1 MQQRKQNFWES
12 KAKARRGTFAY
23 SRPCSATRR
32 ATFRKEASSG
42 PTRRAL
48 LRSLQ
53 ELWIELGNKNK
64 ELLQSEQRVL
74 KETQVLYTLHEQF
87 MGV

>member
-1 MQQRKQNFWES
+1 VFNAS
-12 KAKARRGTFAY
+12 TSPARAWKMAAE
-23 SRPCSATRR
+23 CVR
-32 ATFRKEASSG
+32 AIEASRG

-48 LRSLQ
+48 LRSLK
-53 ELWIELGNKNK
+53 ELWIELGNKKK
-64 ELLQSEQRVL
+64 ELLQSEQQVL

>member
-1 MQQRKQNFWES
+1 V
-12 KAKARRGTFAY
+12 
-23 SRPCSATRR
+23 
-32 ATFRKEASSG
+32 G

-64 ELLQSEQRVL
+64 ELLQSEQQVL

-87 MGV
+87 MGI

>member
-1 MQQRKQNFWES
+1 MTHELGDVR
-12 KAKARRGTFAY
+12 
-23 SRPCSATRR
+23 SAP
-32 ATFRKEASSG
+32 FH
-42 PTRRAL
+42 AL
-48 LRSLQ
+48 FLQ

-64 ELLQSEQRVL
+64 MLQSEQRVL